1 VNYKLAWK
9 VTGQVHDQVI
19 PTDAGQALTGTYV
32 YFVTGLGEKAS
43 VFVEDKVYGTDA
55 VKNAVHA
62 HARKVDEVRRLTEGD
77 IGDIP

>member
-1 VNYKLAWK
+1 MANEIRTWE

-43 VFVEDKVYGTDA
+43 VFVEDKVYSTEV
-55 VKNAVHA
+55 VKTQVREHA
-62 HARKVDEVRRLTEGD
+62 HKVDSVRRLTGTY
-77 IGDIP
+77 